1 MENLVRREVIVTA
14 RTLVVKIGTNVL
26 SKADGS
32 LDADRLRSL
41 AEQIHRIHETG
52 RRVVIV
58 SSGAVGAGMSL
69 LSLKERPKDLP
80 HLQAAAATGQAHL
93 IRLYDDCLRP
103 HGYHAAQMLLT
114 GNDFK
119 TRARYLNVRN
129 TLHTLF
135 EYGAV
140 PIINENDT
148 VSVAEIKFGDNDQLA
163 AMVTNLLSNPL
174 LVILSVVDG
183 LYDGDPRSPG
193 ARPIALVDR
202 WNDSLLDLAV
212 AERSSR
218 GTGGMQS
225 KLSAVRMATAV
236 GENVI
241 IANGTIPN
249 VLDRIMAGEEL
260 GTLFLAEGKTVPAWK
275 RWIGYT
281 VRPRGRLLLDEGA
294 CRAIAEKGR
303 SLLAIGITQ
312 VEGDFSKGELV
323 SLIDPAGHEIA
334 RGLTNYAATDLKQIC
349 GKRTEEIAGL
359 LGSLPYGE
367 VVHRDNLALLTNAS

>member
-1 MENLVRREVIVTA
+1 MENLVRREVVDTA

-26 SKADGS
+26 SKEDGS
-32 LDADRLRSL
+32 LDVDRLRSL

-58 SSGAVGAGMSL
+58 SSGAVGAGISL
-69 LSLKERPKDLP
+69 LSLKERPRDLP

-135 EYGAV
+135 EYGVV

-163 AMVTNLLSNPL
+163 AMVSNLLTDPL
-174 LVILSVVDG
+174 LIILSVVDG
-183 LYDGDPRSPG
+183 LYDADPHSPG
-193 ARPIALVDR
+193 AKPIPLVEQ
-202 WNDSLLDLAV
+202 WNDSLLNLASP
-212 AERSSR
+212 ARSSR

-225 KLSAVRMATAV
+225 KLSAVRTATAV

-241 IANGTIPN
+241 IANGTLPN
-249 VLDRIMAGEEL
+249 VLDRILAGEEI

-294 CRAIAEKGR
+294 CRAIAQLGR
-303 SLLAIGITQ
+303 SLLAIGITH
-312 VEGDFSKGELV
+312 VEGEFAKGELV
-323 SLIDPAGHEIA
+323 SLVDASGQEIA
-334 RGLTNYAATDLKQIC
+334 RGLTNYPARDLMQIR
-349 GKRTEEIAGL
+349 GKRTEEIAGI
-359 LGSLPYGE
+359 LGSLPYVE
-367 VVHRDNLALLTNAS
+367 AVHRDNLVLLTSIS